1 MKLKI
6 FLPVAIFGSFS
17 SLAMADS
24 FNLENPD
31 GLSYQL
37 KYGETVVKEG
47 KDTRFYDARNPE
59 SSQSSIS
66 ILVKDEDG
74 TNIAEKSVPSSS
86 QDGNS
91 HGCNYSM
98 IVTSH
103 HGWRITGNCIETEGN
118 YKPDAPSIYTLENH
132 SKKKVYPAFSV
143 DKTNDFS
150 SDSVLGYLNPHEKRL
165 YSVNTDYWKATSIKN
180 NSMIQVGFYNPFT
193 TKYIPCGD
201 KTEEIDKD
209 RVFTLNEDLTCS
221 IK

>member
-1 MKLKI
+1 MKLNV
-6 FLPVAIFGSFS
+6 FLPIAILGSFS

-31 GLSYQL
+31 GLRYQL

-47 KDTRFYDARNPE
+47 KDTRFYDSRNPVVP
-59 SSQSSIS
+59 QKNISIS
-66 ILVKDEDG
+66 VEDENG
-74 TNIAEKSVPSSS
+74 TNIAEKSVPSSLN
-86 QDGNS
+86 GNS
-91 HGCNYSM
+91 RGCNYSM

-118 YKPDAPSIYTLENH
+118 YKPDAPHIYTVENN

-143 DKTNDFS
+143 DKANNFS
-150 SDSVLGYLNPHEKRL
+150 SDSVLGYLNPHETRL
-165 YSVNTDYWKATSIKN
+165 FSVSTDYWKATSIKEH
-180 NSMIQVGFYNPFT
+180 SMIQVGFYNPFT